1 MWIVCAHCAIG
12 YLLYFG
18 LFSYCSIRYTQHGI
32 HAAVG
37 SSRHAV
43 IRAGRVVSRV
53 GGCVGCTVLE
63 VRNCNVYV
71 CLSVSRESWIAKL
84 RLLLL
89 WLCQGHAESR
99 RQEAPRP
106 VARHHGPA

>member
-43 IRAGRVVSRV
+43 IRADVSCGRMCRV
-53 GGCVGCTVLE
+53 Y
-63 VRNCNVYV
+63 R
-71 CLSVSRESWIAKL
+71 S
-84 RLLLL
+84 
-89 WLCQGHAESR
+89 
-99 RQEAPRP
+99 
-106 VARHHGPA
+106 